1 MWWIGLL
8 LACSGRWNAPH
19 AKGASDKHSGAYLL
33 RLPGHHMVAL
43 ILLCVFFK
51 SGLRRKSNIW
61 MLQKCICILKRAL
74 FFTCFLV
81 MWYENNTKHLP
92 LKWNV
97 AYNVIMCIVWLVMVI
112 LHLATIT
119 LSLAASNLVKSPKT
133 DVARRVRTHL
143 WNMCLTSEGLLQCWS
158 LKSVYMPRT
167 HQCIVIFYSAA

>member
-1 MWWIGLL
+1 MDWLVVGLL
-8 LACSGRWNAPH
+8 WPLECTTCKRCLWQTQWRIPPQVTW
-19 AKGASDKHSGAYLL
+19 ASHGSIN
-33 RLPGHHMVAL
+33 L
-43 ILLCVFFK
+43 IVWFLK
-51 SGLRRKSNIW
+51 TGLRRKSNIW
-61 MLQKCICILKRAL
+61 MLQKCICILKKAL

-81 MWYENNTKHLP
+81 MWYETNTKHLP

-119 LSLAASNLVKSPKT
+119 LSLAASNLVKPPKT

-143 WNMCLTSEGLLQCWS
+143 WKMCLTSEGLLQCWS